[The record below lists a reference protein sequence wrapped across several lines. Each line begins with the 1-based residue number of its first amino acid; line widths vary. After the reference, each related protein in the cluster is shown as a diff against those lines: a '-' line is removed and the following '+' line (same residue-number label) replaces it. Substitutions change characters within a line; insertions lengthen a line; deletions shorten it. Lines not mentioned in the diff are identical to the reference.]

1 MTEIVEK
8 PKPVRGTA
16 KAIAW
21 GIIRHENGIL
31 AIILVA
37 IVAAMGVLSKGL
49 AVTRLN
55 LTNIIL
61 QSSTRG
67 LAAIGQTFVILTAG
81 IDVSVGGLSLLAMIC
96 GASLMRG
103 VSEYTL
109 FYEPQAA
116 NVTNPALGIGVLILV
131 GLGVGLFNGVMVSR
145 VGMPGLIVTLAMW
158 RITQGLGFIV
168 SHGETIGNLPGL
180 VDFIGKGHIA
190 GVPVPIII
198 FVASVVIAYFV
209 LHHTSFGRAVYA
221 VGGNPVSAW
230 LCGINVRNLLL
241 FTYVISGFCA
251 AIAGMIIMGRLGSAS
266 LAAASGLE
274 IDSIAAVTIG
284 GVSLMG
290 GRGTII
296 GALLG
301 VLILGT
307 ISNGMNILNIDPA
320 LQGVVKGVIIIVA
333 VAIDY
338 IRRR

>member
-37 IVAAMGVLSKGL
+37 IVAAMGVLSRGL

-190 GVPVPIII
+190 GVPVPIVI
-198 FVASVVIAYFV
+198 FVASVVIAYFI

-251 AIAGMIIMGRLGSAS
+251 AMAGMIIMGRLGSAS

>member
-1 MTEIVEK
+1 MAEIVEK
-8 PKPVRGTA
+8 PKPPPITVREA
-16 KAIAW
+16 FRRFL
-21 GIIRHENGIL
+21 RHENGVL
-31 AIILVA
+31 IIVLVT
-37 IVAAMGVLSKGL
+37 IVGVMGVLSGGL
-49 AVTRLN
+49 AVTRRN
-55 LTNIIL
+55 IVNIIL

-67 LAAIGQTFVILTAG
+67 MAAIGQTFVILTAG

-96 GASLMRG
+96 GASLMGG

-109 FYEPQAA
+109 FYEPQAV
-116 NVTNPALGIGVLILV
+116 NVTNPFLGIGVLLLV
-131 GLGVGLFNGVMVSR
+131 GLAVGLFNGVMVSR

-158 RITQGLGFIV
+158 RITMGLGFIV

-180 VDFIGKGHIA
+180 VDFIGKGNIA
-190 GVPVPIII
+190 GVPVPIVI
-198 FVASVVIAYFV
+198 FVASMVTAYFI

-241 FTYVISGFCA
+241 LTYVISGFCA
-251 AIAGMIIMGRLGSAS
+251 AMAGMIIMGRLGSAS

-307 ISNGMNILNIDPA
+307 ISNGMNILNVDPS
-320 LQGVVKGVIIIVA
+320 LQGVVKGIIIIVA

-338 IRRR
+338 VRRR

>member
-1 MTEIVEK
+1 MANVEK
-8 PKPVRGTA
+8 PVSPSSRVKD
-16 KAIAW
+16 IAR
-21 GIIRHENGIL
+21 GIIRHENSVL
-31 AIILVA
+31 AIVLVA
-37 IVAAMGVLSKGL
+37 IVAVMGVLSGGL
-49 AVTRLN
+49 AVTRRN
-55 LTNIIL
+55 IVNIIL

-67 LAAIGQTFVILTAG
+67 MAAIGQTFVILTGG

-109 FYEPQAA
+109 FYEPLAA

-158 RITQGLGFIV
+158 RVTMGLGFIV
-168 SHGETIGNLPGL
+168 SHGETIGNLPAL
-180 VDFIGKGHIA
+180 VNFIGKGHIA
-190 GVPVPIII
+190 GVPVPIVI
-198 FVASVVIAYFV
+198 FGAAVVIAYFV

-230 LCGINVRNLLL
+230 LCGINVRNMLLL
-241 FTYVISGFCA
+241 MYVISGFCA
-251 AIAGMIIMGRLGSAS
+251 AMAGMIIMGRLGSAS

-274 IDSIAAVTIG
+274 IDSIAATVIG

-296 GALLG
+296 GALIG

-307 ISNGMNILNIDPA
+307 VSNGMNILNVDPA
-320 LQGVVKGVIIIVA
+320 LQGVVKGVIIIIA